1 MSHRADLGTLRSF
14 LAVYRSGGVAKAAD
28 TLGLSQ
34 PAVSRHVKALERL
47 AGRALFERSGRGIAP
62 TEDAHLLANRI
73 AGHLDALDGALDAMA
88 PGAADDSATPVLLGA
103 PADLLEAHVLPRLAP
118 LLATGA
124 RRIHCRIGLSPE
136 LTEALL
142 QDELDL
148 AVVTKIE
155 GAPTRSLYLRHLCD
169 EEFVLIGRP
178 GEPPYGGPRDAR
190 PFVGYSRAMPMAR
203 RYFRSC
209 WDTLPPEPALTI
221 ADMRAAVA
229 AIRAGAG
236 LGVVPRYLAQTGL
249 DAGDLAILH
258 TPERA
263 VGNAIYL
270 AARRGRERLPRVQAV
285 FELLCQAVPAQTAG
299 VRSDQGAASSSWA
312 ASRNRVSSRP

>member
-1 MSHRADLGTLRSF
+1 MTHRADLGTLRSF
-14 LAVYRSGGVAKAAD
+14 LAVYRSGGVARAAD

-47 AGRALFERSGRGIAP
+47 AGRALFERSGRGVAP
-62 TEDAHLLANRI
+62 TEEAHLLANRI
-73 AGHLDALDGALDAMA
+73 AGHLDALDGALDVMA
-88 PGAADDSATPVLLGA
+88 PGADDSATPVLLGA
-103 PADLLEAHVLPRLAP
+103 PADLLEARVLPRLAP
-118 LLATGA
+118 LLAAGA
-124 RRIHCRIGLSPE
+124 RTVHCRIGLSPE

-178 GEPPYGGPRDAR
+178 GDPPYREPRDAR

-209 WDTLPPEPALTI
+209 WDTFPPEPALTV

-236 LGVVPRYLAQTGL
+236 LGVVPRYLAQAGL
-249 DAGDLAILH
+249 DAGALAILH
-258 TPERA
+258 TPEGP

-285 FELLCQAVPAQTAG
+285 FEQLCQRVPARTEG
-299 VRSDQGAASSSWA
+299 VRSDQGAARSSWE

>member
-1 MSHRADLGTLRSF
+1 MTHRADLGTLRSF

-28 TLGLSQ
+28 VLGLSQ

-73 AGHLDALDGALDAMA
+73 AGHLDALDGALDVMA
-88 PGAADDSATPVLLGA
+88 PGTADSATPVLLGA
-103 PADLLEAHVLPRLAP
+103 PADLLEAQVLPRLAP
-118 LLATGA
+118 LLAAGA
-124 RRIHCRIGLSPE
+124 GTLHCRIGLSPE

-178 GEPPYGGPRDAR
+178 GDPPYHGPRDPR

-209 WDTLPPEPALTI
+209 WDTLPPEPVLTV
-221 ADMRAAVA
+221 ADMRAVVA

-236 LGVVPRYLAQTGL
+236 LGVVPRYLAQAGL
-249 DAGDLAILH
+249 DTGELTLLH
-258 TPERA
+258 RPERP

-270 AARRGRERLPRVQAV
+270 AARRGREQLPRVRVV
-285 FELLCQAVPAQTAG
+285 FERLCQAVPAQTPG
-299 VRSDQGAASSSWA
+299 VRSDQGAAPSSCE